1 MARLRAAL
9 LLFVRSVAARDC
21 YATIVY
27 GSEPKHV
34 CTAAVLGRA
43 LRWLD
48 PWKARVALVSNV
60 APNASAVLREEYEL
74 APAKWRGDA
83 GRKADLFNG
92 PGGCDR
98 VIYLDAD
105 CMPLSSWARIEN
117 VWKQLEGGAAV
128 VATRQGRTYENYK
141 HYDGCFNG
149 GFLAVKRNERVHR
162 RYVQYTKTFTR
173 QRGAWSRVDP
183 RQRIGTKS
191 IPCHGTDQ
199 GFLNLAVKEDWAV
212 ANFSV
217 HFAATCLAQTTDV
230 VHAGRGGLKAL
241 LAHGPTTLPR
251 GPVGGPAP
259 PGSPGPISGPGPG
272 GTLDWCRLW
281 WDTFAALPEP
291 TRAFCSDTFR

>member
-1 MARLRAAL
+1 MRLPHREKTMARLLAL

-92 PGGCDR
+92 PAGCDR

-117 VWKQLEGGAAV
+117 VWKQLEGGAAEPSISSTAGKQKNDGAENGRRT
-128 VATRQGRTYENYK
+128 ATE
-141 HYDGCFNG
+141 
-149 GFLAVKRNERVHR
+149 
-162 RYVQYTKTFTR
+162 
-173 QRGAWSRVDP
+173 AWS
-183 RQRIGTKS
+183 GEGK
-191 IPCHGTDQ
+191 
-199 GFLNLAVKEDWAV
+199 
-212 ANFSV
+212 
-217 HFAATCLAQTTDV
+217 AATTEL
-230 VHAGRGGLKAL
+230 
-241 LAHGPTTLPR
+241 
-251 GPVGGPAP
+251 
-259 PGSPGPISGPGPG
+259 
-272 GTLDWCRLW
+272 
-281 WDTFAALPEP
+281 
-291 TRAFCSDTFR
+291 